1 MKLETI
7 IKTGIVMGFLGIAA
21 CIPSKKQISE
31 ETIFE
36 QKSIDYKGN
45 LSKVVDG
52 VKIDASFSNPKHYC
66 FYGEGRANG
75 MRYSDRDCQL
85 RVGLWTDAEFPKET
99 NSSAIVNSWL
109 QEPYLQMV
117 GIRNAG
123 SVMSNSETRLSDYFH
138 NDGKPEAFA
147 VPAMM
152 ERKFGVHVFFDEDYI
167 KKSKPEVALLY
178 DIAGKKKVGNF
189 FSYLGRIKLKKSNGA
204 YCGYFEVND
213 AAISKYRMI
222 FLIGNFKKEEASI
235 PIENG
240 SEKRELISNLQ
251 CSKKLA
257 GIIGNDDCIMLGF
270 SGKLY
275 E

>member
-1 MKLETI
+1 
-7 IKTGIVMGFLGIAA
+7 
-21 CIPSKKQISE
+21 
-31 ETIFE
+31 
-36 QKSIDYKGN
+36 
-45 LSKVVDG
+45 
-52 VKIDASFSNPKHYC
+52 
-66 FYGEGRANG
+66 
-75 MRYSDRDCQL
+75 
-85 RVGLWTDAEFPKET
+85 VGLWTDAELPKET
-99 NSSAIVNSWL
+99 NSNEIANSWL
-109 QEPYLQMV
+109 QGPYLQEV
-117 GIRNAG
+117 GIKDAEKTALGNESTAEKRKEIIENTPLDRRYGELLINNALEKTLP
-123 SVMSNSETRLSDYFH
+123 NSETRLTDYFH
-138 NDGKPEAFA
+138 DDGKPEAFA
-147 VPAMM
+147 IPVMM
-152 ERKFGVHVFFDEDYI
+152 ERKFGFHVFFDEDYV